1 MNVSIDWFAVKKT
14 CNNPRC
20 LAVYEVFVGQRFR
33 GTQLASSYDDA
44 IDKAQ
49 HS

>member
-14 CNNPRC
+14 CNNPRG
-20 LAVYEVFVGQRFR
+20 LAVYEVFVGHRSR
-33 GTQLASSYDDA
+33 GTQLASSYDEA
-44 IDKAQ
+44 INQAQ